1 MISHLVQAVV
11 VNTLITKNYIHLM
24 TKLYKLLYILRSLK
38 NHKNRLRFLLILDE
52 YMKSVHQ
59 LPTHSNNT
67 PYSDEVLKLGASS
80 KILLVVHEF
89 SRTGAPYAALY
100 LAQALFALHGVRAT
114 IISPKDG
121 LIRQEFEQEGF
132 PTVIDPLLFNYA
144 TYSPEAYR
152 FVANFEQVIVSSLA
166 AFGFIRYFRGIAKHL
181 TWWLHETDT
190 GFTSVTTIATD
201 LPLLFACCE
210 SIWLCSPLCFPLAL
224 QYTSQDKLHLLLYG
238 CKDKAILHRP
248 HESGKMVF
256 SMVGSMEPRKG
267 QDIFLNAIER
277 LPQKLRANA
286 IFRVIG
292 SPLAHQE
299 SELFYKDVL
308 TQAARI
314 PEVECFESMPQ
325 DKLLDFYAQTD
336 VLVSASRDDPMP
348 IVVTEGLMFSNVCL
362 CSSAIGHAQ
371 LLQHRKDAL
380 LFTTE
385 SAEELAEQM
394 AWLLQNPSE
403 LAALGA
409 AGRRL
414 YEKHF
419 LISSFANNVEK
430 LIQHI

>member
-1 MISHLVQAVV
+1 M
-11 VNTLITKNYIHLM
+11 K
-24 TKLYKLLYILRSLK
+24 KLYKLLYILRSLK
-38 NHKNRLRFLLILDE
+38 TTKNRIKFLIMLQE
-52 YMKSVHQ
+52 YTKSIPELSHFF
-59 LPTHSNNT
+59 PTPSNT
-67 PYSDEVLKLGASS
+67 AYSDEMLNLGASS

-100 LAQALFALHGVRAT
+100 LARALFSLHGVRAT
-114 IISPKDG
+114 VISPKDG

-132 PTVIDPLLFNYA
+132 PTVVDPLLFNYS
-144 TYSPEAYR
+144 TYSSDACS

-190 GFTSVTTIATD
+190 GFTSVANIATD

-238 CKDKAILHRP
+238 CNDSAMPHRP

-256 SMVGSMEPRKG
+256 SIVGSMEPRKG

-277 LPQKLRANA
+277 LPQTLRDKA

-292 SPLAHQE
+292 SPLAYKA
-299 SELFYKDVL
+299 SEVFYKEVL

-385 SAEELAEQM
+385 SAEELSEQM
-394 AWLLQNPSE
+394 AWLLQNPAE

-414 YEKHF
+414 YEKYF
-419 LISSFANNVEK
+419 LMSSFTNNVEN
-430 LIQHI
+430 LIQNTHT